1 MTNRTVRSF
10 AVSAAGEAFEK
21 RATRFYKLSARLLPS
36 SLLLKL
42 CIAPYEVGI
51 FFLKLFDVLLN
62 QLKLS
67 VEKGDVLLESAG
79 TLSVAERCDKAAESD
94 EKLIHG
100 DTPNVQI
107 EGLAATELGRC
118 PGNTKNHRP

>member
-1 MTNRTVRSF
+1 MAETRQRSLANRTVRSF

-21 RATRFYKLSARLLPS
+21 RTTRFYKLSARLLPS

-42 CIAPYEVGI
+42 CVAPYEIGI
-51 FFLKLFDVLLN
+51 FFLKLFDVLLD

-79 TLSVAERCDKAAESD
+79 TLSVSKGCDKTAESD

-100 DTPNVQI
+100 ETPND
-107 EGLAATELGRC
+107 
-118 PGNTKNHRP
+118 